1 MSIKLNILSFM
12 TCQQNCFSF
21 NLHHTSMVKFMNLL
35 LYCLNLLCILGT
47 ICQMLLYI
55 HIYIYIYIY
64 ICVCII
70 YIYTH
75 VDIHTHIHPPML
87 HIVIPCSIGGHL
99 LCGGCLQ
106 HGWIAGRVRSCWVKP
121 IGRARFSTWKKH
133 VHSNPQLMGSRY
145 ELGC

>member
-55 HIYIYIYIY
+55 HIYIYIYIHIY
-64 ICVCII
+64 IYTCII
-70 YIYTH
+70 YIYIFT
-75 VDIHTHIHPPML
+75 DIFTQL
-87 HIVIPCSIGGHL
+87 CQKLVIPCATARRAFTLRWLPAARLDCRPCARQAGLDSWEGHENIFKSEVYPLVNHRKTIGK
-99 LCGGCLQ
+99 
-106 HGWIAGRVRSCWVKP
+106 W
-121 IGRARFSTWKKH
+121 
-133 VHSNPQLMGSRY
+133 
-145 ELGC
+145 